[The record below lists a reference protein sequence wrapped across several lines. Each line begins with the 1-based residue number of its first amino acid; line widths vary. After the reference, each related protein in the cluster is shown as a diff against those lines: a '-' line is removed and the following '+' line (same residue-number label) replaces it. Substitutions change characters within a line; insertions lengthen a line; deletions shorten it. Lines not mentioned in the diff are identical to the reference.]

1 MQKKQ
6 EKKQVRIFVRDGKQ
20 EEVENVF
27 GGRSL
32 LMLSEDSILYRGI
45 ISIIKRELFARIYG
59 WMQRTGFSRRRIGKM
74 IAEYDIDAS
83 EFTADIED
91 FKCFND
97 FFTRELKREARPI
110 AGGED
115 VAVTPCDAKYTVY
128 QSFSDDK
135 PIIIKNSEYYLDE
148 LVGDADVAKRY
159 RDGAMVVIRLDPTD
173 YHRFHFPFDCVP
185 GNPRLI
191 NGYLYPVNPY
201 TMYENLLRYLE
212 DKRAITT
219 LDSDVFGEVLFIE
232 IGATTVGS
240 INQTFQPH
248 KPYKKGDEKGFF
260 SFGGSSIIVLFAQG
274 KIAFDEDLLEMSAA
288 GIEVK
293 AKYGQSLGRAVAH

>member
-1 MQKKQ
+1 MQK
-6 EKKQVRIFVRDGKQ
+6 EQVRIFVRDREGD
-20 EEVENVF
+20 EVEKVF

-32 LMLSEDSILYRGI
+32 LLLSGDSLLARGI
-45 ISIIKRELFARIYG
+45 ISIIKRQLFARIYG
-59 WMQRTGFSRRRIGKM
+59 WIQKTRFSRRRISK
-74 IAEYDIDAS
+74 IITQYDIDSS
-83 EFTADIED
+83 EFLADIED

-97 FFTRELKREARPI
+97 FFTRELKKERRPI
-110 AGGED
+110 AAGED
-115 VAVTPCDAKYTVY
+115 VAVTPCDAKYLVF
-128 QSFSDDK
+128 QSFSADK
-135 PIIIKNSEYYLDE
+135 PLIIKNSEYYLDE
-148 LVGDADVAKRY
+148 LLGDANLAKRY
-159 RDGAMVVIRLDPTD
+159 CDGALVLIRLDPTD

-185 GNPRLI
+185 GSPRMI

-248 KPYKKGDEKGFF
+248 EPYKKGDEKGFF
-260 SFGGSSIIVLFAQG
+260 SFGGSSVILLFKKG
-274 KIAFDEDLLEMSAA
+274 KIEFDADLTEMSAA

-293 AKYGQSLGRAVAH
+293 ASYGQSLGRAIG